1 MTGPASL
8 HSVLDTMTGDRLDGA
23 LTALDHVSRPLEVR
37 EIEKALRLHGVSK
50 SRAVII
56 ATSVRKLGIIA
67 VVGSEVQS

>member
-1 MTGPASL
+1 MTDRGSL
-8 HSVLDTMTGDRLDGA
+8 HSMLDTMTGDRLDGA
-23 LTALDHVSRPLEVR
+23 LTALDHVSRSLEVR

-56 ATSVRKLGIIA
+56 AASVRRLVIIA